1 MNKPSIITQTILP
14 KINFKGLD
22 IELKRE
28 IFKQS
33 FYEFFKFCF
42 RELFQNEIYREA
54 PHLKLLCDRLQYETM
69 RIVHKKQKEKDIN
82 INIPPRSTKT
92 LIVSVS
98 WNAWTWIHDPTIPF
112 ICASFDDDLTLMN
125 ASYTKDI
132 INSETYKLL
141 FGHLFY
147 IRRDYDSKGL
157 FMNNHGGFRL
167 SKTTGSNITGH
178 KGTII
183 VTDDLQNPMTAE
195 SEVMRKKVIDY
206 YTKSLY
212 NRLTPADIGVRV
224 NIQQRLHENDLT
236 GYLLENFKE
245 LYDLICLPA
254 EITADIHPT
263 NLIEI
268 YKDGLLD
275 PIRLNRT
282 TLSSFKKILGSR
294 GYAGQYLQSPFA
306 NEGNI
311 IKREWLEIVTAELLT
326 RNPETS
332 PIQFFIDSA
341 YTEKTENDPSAILA
355 CYFQDNQMYIIGVEE
370 VWLKFPDLCRFIV
383 QYVNNFDYTYN
394 SKIYVEPKA
403 SGKSIVQSMIEE
415 TNLNIVEGKTPKDD
429 KTTRVYAQTP
439 RLESKRV
446 KIVKG
451 HWNEKFINQCLAFPN
466 SLHDDM
472 VDVLTAS
479 MAQLFDDTFDF
490 GFIG

>member
-1 MNKPSIITQTILP
+1 MKSSKT
-14 KINFKGLD
+14 NFSLKTLD

-28 IFKQS
+28 VYKQS

-42 RELFQNEIYREA
+42 KELFQNEIYRDA
-54 PHLKLLCDRLQYETM
+54 PHLKFLCDKLQYEGI
-69 RIVHKKQKEKDIN
+69 RIVNKKPKEKDLN
-82 INIPPRSTKT
+82 INIPPRTTKT
-92 LIVSVS
+92 LIVSIA
-98 WNAWTWIHDPTIPF
+98 WNAWIWVHDPSIPF

-132 INSETYKLL
+132 IKSETYQQL

-147 IRRDYDSKGL
+147 LRRDYDSKGL
-157 FMNNHGGFRL
+157 FMNNQGGFRI

-183 VTDDLQNPMTAE
+183 VTDDLQNPLTSE

-212 NRLTPADIGVRV
+212 NRLTPADIGIRV
-224 NIQQRLHENDLT
+224 NIQQRLHEEDLT
-236 GYLLENFKE
+236 GYLLANFRDM
-245 LYDLICLPA
+245 YNLICLPA
-254 EITADIHPT
+254 EITP
-263 NLIEI
+263 NVYPPELESI

-282 TLSSFKKILGSR
+282 TLGTFKKILGSR
-294 GYAGQYLQSPFA
+294 GFAGQYLQSPFD

-311 IKREWLEIVTAELLT
+311 IKREWLEIVDPEKLS
-326 RNPETS
+326 RNPSIS
-332 PIQFFIDSA
+332 PIHFFIDSA

-355 CYFQDNQMYIIGVEE
+355 CYFSDNQMYVVGVEE
-370 VWLKFPDLCRFIV
+370 VWLKFPDLCRFIT
-383 QYVNNFDYTYN
+383 QYVSRFDYSSD

-403 SGKSIVQSMIEE
+403 SGKSIVQTLIEQ
-415 TNLNIVEGKTPKDD
+415 TQLSIIEGKTPKDD
-429 KTTRVYAQTP
+429 KVTRVYAQTP

-446 KIVKG
+446 KLVKG
-451 HWNEKFINQCLAFPN
+451 HWNDKFISQCLAFPN

-479 MAQLFDDTFDF
+479 MDQMFDETFDF
-490 GFIG
+490 GFI